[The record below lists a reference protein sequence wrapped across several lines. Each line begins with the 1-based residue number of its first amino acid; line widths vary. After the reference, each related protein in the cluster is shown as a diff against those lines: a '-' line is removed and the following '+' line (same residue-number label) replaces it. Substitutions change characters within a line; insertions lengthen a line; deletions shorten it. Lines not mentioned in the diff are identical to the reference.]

1 MNVSLLMGG
10 VHHPESYAFQLQNL
24 TTQPFG
30 GLSLGPGEALTLP
43 YAFTL
48 APQLGG
54 GPNPR
59 YTRACP
65 ALWTE
70 QTRSARGAGLAR
82 STPHEAVPVSPFP
95 SLSSLSLASSP
106 AQCLWLW

>member
-70 QTRSARGAGLAR
+70 QTRSARGAGLR
-82 STPHEAVPVSPFP
+82 DPGRTRQFLSRPSPH
-95 SLSSLSLASSP
+95 SLSLASSP